1 MISNNRFSTA
11 GEKKRLVIG
20 MSGASGA
27 DLGIG
32 LLEGLRDYPEWETHL
47 IITKGAEKTIL
58 QETKYTPEEVMAL
71 ADVVHDLSNIG
82 ASVAS
87 GTFKVEGMVVVP
99 CSMKTVA
106 GIATGYSDNLLL
118 RAADVNIKERR
129 KLILVARESPFSP
142 IHLRNMLSLSDMGV
156 SILPP
161 MLTYYNHPASVE
173 DMTNHM
179 IGKILNYFGVEFK
192 KFTRWGE
199 AKCV

>member
-1 MISNNRFSTA
+1 MINNNRFSIA
-11 GEKKRLVIG
+11 GEKKRLVVG

-27 DLGIG
+27 ALGIG
-32 LLEGLRDYPEWETHL
+32 LLEVLREYPDWETHL
-47 IITKGAEKTIL
+47 IMTKGAEKTIL
-58 QETKYTPEEVMAL
+58 QETQHTPPEVMAL
-71 ADVVHDLSNIG
+71 ADVVYDLNNIG

-118 RAADVNIKERR
+118 RAADVTIKERR

-179 IGKILNYFGVEFK
+179 IGKMLNYFGVEYRNFK
-192 KFTRWGE
+192 RWGE
-199 AKCV
+199 TKCM